1 MPYWNDLQ
9 HPHTKQK
16 RDIVIGEIFNT
27 SHDVLNWVKKEER
40 KIEKNHTW
48 FKKIKGAAHF
58 MSMTSI
64 IFVILLFISNWSAY
78 TTFARALLKPETLN
92 AEKVQIEGGLAS
104 TTITESTD
112 TTNKKQL
119 RKQRILRKNLEKNQS
134 ITPDLSAN
142 YFNQDVTHVSLS
154 VNIAPYED
162 RIIIPK
168 IGKNIPLVDVES
180 HNADSSNEWNE
191 IFMKEL
197 ENGIV
202 KYPGSADPGQK
213 GNSFIFGHSS
223 NYPWAK
229 WNYND
234 VFALLNELVTW
245 DEIIVYFHQKK
256 FIYTVKEKKIVKPGH
271 ISSLGGY
278 NDDRRLTLMTC
289 WPLGTTLNR
298 LLVVTELKEITH
310 TI

>member
-1 MPYWNDLQ
+1 MLYYYSY
-9 HPHTKQK
+9 
-16 RDIVIGEIFNT
+16 RIG
-27 SHDVLNWVKKEER
+27 
-40 KIEKNHTW
+40 
-48 FKKIKGAAHF
+48 
-58 MSMTSI
+58 
-64 IFVILLFISNWSAY
+64 SAY

-202 KYPGSADPGQK
+202 NNPAFGHPGQK
-213 GNSFIFGHSS
+213 ETVSYSVIVPIIHGQN
-223 NYPWAK
+223 
-229 WNYND
+229 
-234 VFALLNELVTW
+234 
-245 DEIIVYFHQKK
+245 EIIMM
-256 FIYTVKEKKIVKPGH
+256 
-271 ISSLGGY
+271 SL
-278 NDDRRLTLMTC
+278 RS
-289 WPLGTTLNR
+289 
-298 LLVVTELKEITH
+298 
-310 TI
+310 